1 MAGQSVYE
9 RQLKALARGSK
20 AVRAAVGLHSRADV
34 ALRVGAIAMSAGL
47 CAGLAVTAS
56 CSSKSHALAASDLE
70 PRAVSFSEFLA
81 GPDEVAQDRRRA
93 GGQAPKTPSDDP
105 RASAGDARMDD
116 QLSPPT
122 PGESGAVSSGD
133 GAVSLSSIPAPLASV
148 PAPTIDPAP
157 VRGADTVIIE
167 SKVGQINGRPVL
179 ASQILEPLDGRLRA
193 MAIQQKDPNVW
204 RREAARLI
212 TSQLISRVRDE
223 LVLAE
228 AQSSLT
234 SEQRQGLIYFLGR
247 LQENL
252 VSAQGGSAVQADEAL
267 RSSVGRSLQ
276 EEAQDQLDRELIEFE
291 LRSKVSPRVAVPYR
305 QIRLE
310 YDRQSEKFNPA
321 PTATFRMI
329 WIDEKDQATLQSVTT
344 SLTPETFANLAGSA
358 TNQFLRDKQGRVDVQ
373 LKSADLSQT
382 QLFSMGELDAA
393 AHKLSPGQVSP
404 PTPIK
409 GYVAFIKYEALDQP
423 RIVPLYEA
431 QLELEQA
438 LRERRFTQETTRYF
452 ERLFDRGSFS
462 DIESMTRLLLEIAV
476 QRYQPRGT

>member
-1 MAGQSVYE
+1 MAAHRFHDCPHTPRPSLMQPAARTFCARRATLLAAMVASV
-9 RQLKALARGSK
+9 G
-20 AVRAAVGLHSRADV
+20 AAV
-34 ALRVGAIAMSAGL
+34 AMSAS
-47 CAGLAVTAS
+47 CASKG
-56 CSSKSHALAASDLE
+56 SSLAASDLE
-70 PRAVSFSEFLA
+70 PRALSFAEFV
-81 GPDEVAQDRRRA
+81 GTPDSTAA
-93 GGQAPKTPSDDP
+93 KTTPPAPDAPSTDSNSN
-105 RASAGDARMDD
+105 ASAA
-116 QLSPPT
+116 LATTESP
-122 PGESGAVSSGD
+122 SVAGD
-133 GAVSLSSIPAPLASV
+133 GALSLSSIPAPLAQASA

-157 VRGADTVIIE
+157 VRSADTVIIE

-193 MAIQQKDPNVW
+193 MAAQQKDPNVW
-204 RREAARLI
+204 RREASRLI
-212 TSQLISRVRDE
+212 ANQLISRVRDE

-329 WIDEKDQATLQSVTT
+329 WIDEKDQATLQNVTT
-344 SLTPETFANLAGSA
+344 SLTPETFAAVAGSP
-358 TNQFLRDKQGRVDVQ
+358 TNQFLRDKQGRVDVL

-382 QLFSMGELDAA
+382 QLFSMSELDAA
-393 AHKLSPGQVSP
+393 AHKLSPGQISP

-409 GYVAFIKYEALDQP
+409 GYVAFIKYESLDQP

-431 QLELEQA
+431 QLELDQA

-462 DIESMTRLLLEIAV
+462 DIESMTRLLVEIAL